1 MEMSRVDGVEGVR
14 VDGVS
19 RHPDAIAATRRR
31 RESNQKGRGRARLA
45 APPEVVVL
53 EDLHLRAADGR
64 AGLARDLPEVVHV
77 EHAAEGAP
85 VAVAEVLGADLGGE
99 ALRVREDDAPAAR
112 VPLAE
117 RLIGPAAHEVPEGLD
132 EPAL

>member
-1 MEMSRVDGVEGVR
+1 METRRVGAWRAYASMASRVTQTPSPR
-14 VDGVS
+14 PVDG
-19 RHPDAIAATRRR
+19 AKA
-31 RESNQKGRGRARLA
+31 NKKGRGRARLA

-117 RLIGPAAHEVPEGLD
+117 RLLGPAAHEVPEGLD